1 MGRAPLSNEIL
12 QRCVVLPFAPHLQ
25 TDQRKICLRGFRE
38 RKRDKRL
45 PFGQKNWLRGLDL
58 NQRSRLGGGIMS
70 PGTAELQ

>member
-45 PFGQKNWLRGLDL
+45 PFGQKNWLRGLITGYEPDEL
-58 NQRSRLGGGIMS
+58 
-70 PGTAELQ
+70 PGCSTPRF